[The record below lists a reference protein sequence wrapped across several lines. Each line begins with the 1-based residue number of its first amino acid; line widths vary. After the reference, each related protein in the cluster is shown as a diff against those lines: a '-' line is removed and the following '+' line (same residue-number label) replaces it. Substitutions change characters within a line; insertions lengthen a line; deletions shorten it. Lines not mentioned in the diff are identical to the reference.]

1 MALAD
6 LRKEYT
12 LAGLSKKDLD
22 PDPLRQFQKWLQQA
36 LEVIAEPNAMILS
49 TADQTG
55 RPSSRVMLL
64 KGVDERGF
72 SFFTNYE
79 SRKARELTENP
90 RAAITFFWGP
100 LERQVCI
107 TGDISKLSRAESES
121 YFKSRPRGN
130 RLGAWA
136 SKQSQVVA
144 NRSELEERMKKVE
157 ESYPTDDI
165 PTPPHWGGY
174 LLTPLRVE
182 FWQGRPNRLHDRFG
196 YTKTAKNEWRLE
208 RLSP

>member
-36 LEVIAEPNAMILS
+36 LEVMAEPNAMILS